1 MISNPLSTTSV
12 GARTLCF
19 DLHPLYATILSDGS
33 VVREGEVIG
42 LDNDLTRVLL
52 APFTG
57 TLRTL
62 VTGQDGDRRV
72 KVYLTEGTDTGR
84 SRPVAFSGAA
94 NYLKVSRN

>member
-1 MISNPLSTTSV
+1 MTSIALNTAPCT
-12 GARTLCF
+12 ARTLCF

-33 VVREGEVIG
+33 VLREGEVIG
-42 LDNDLTRVLL
+42 LDNDLSRVLV

-62 VTGQDGDRRV
+62 VTGQGGDRRV
-72 KVYLTEGTDTGR
+72 KVYLTEGADVGR
-84 SRPVAFSGAA
+84 SRPMALSGAA